1 MRILRIGM
9 VWLMVLAMSAS
20 AVAGD
25 LHRSI
30 ARAAQEAAQQ
40 QAPQAE
46 TPPAPAKGYALL
58 GGALLIG
65 GVVAAAYGFLHTT
78 SFEQWQPAH
87 IAVGAVGLG
96 GVIAG
101 GLILMNGQQHATRS
115 PSVTIGP
122 HGVAVSK
129 HISW

>member
-1 MRILRIGM
+1 MEILRIGT
-9 VWLMVLAMSAS
+9 VWLMVLGVATS

-25 LHRSI
+25 LQKSI
-30 ARAAQEAAQQ
+30 AKAVQQ
-40 QAPQAE
+40 QSPQVE
-46 TPPAPAKGYALL
+46 TPSAPAKGYAVV

-65 GVVAAAYGFLHTT
+65 GVIAAAYGFLHTT

-87 IAVGAVGLG
+87 VAVGAVGLG

-101 GLILMNGQQHATRS
+101 GLILLNGQQRSTRS
-115 PSVTIGP
+115 PSVTVGP

-129 HISW
+129 RLSW

>member
-1 MRILRIGM
+1 MEILRIGT
-9 VWLMVLAMSAS
+9 VWLMVLGVATS

-25 LHRSI
+25 LRKSI
-30 ARAAQEAAQQ
+30 AKAEQQ
-40 QAPQAE
+40 PSPQVE
-46 TPPAPAKGYALL
+46 TPPAPAKGYAVV

-65 GVVAAAYGFLHTT
+65 GVIAAAYGFLHTT

-87 IAVGAVGLG
+87 VAVGAAGLG

-101 GLILMNGQQHATRS
+101 GLILLNGQERSTRS
-115 PSVTIGP
+115 PSVTVGP

-129 HISW
+129 HFSW

>member
-1 MRILRIGM
+1 MRILRIGT
-9 VWLMVLAMSAS
+9 VWLMVLGATTS

-25 LHRSI
+25 LQKSI
-30 ARAAQEAAQQ
+30 AKAVQQ
-40 QAPQAE
+40 QSPQVE
-46 TPPAPAKGYALL
+46 TPPAPAKGYAVV

-65 GVVAAAYGFLHTT
+65 GVIATAYGFLHTT

-87 IAVGAVGLG
+87 VAVGAVGLG

-101 GLILMNGQQHATRS
+101 GLILLNGQQRSTRS
-115 PSVTIGP
+115 PSVTVGP

-129 HISW
+129 RLSW

>member
-1 MRILRIGM
+1 MEILRIGT
-9 VWLMVLAMSAS
+9 VWLMVLGVATS

-25 LHRSI
+25 LQKSI
-30 ARAAQEAAQQ
+30 AKAVQQ
-40 QAPQAE
+40 QSPQVE
-46 TPPAPAKGYALL
+46 TPPAPAKGYAVV

-65 GVVAAAYGFLHTT
+65 GIIAAAYGFLHTT

-87 IAVGAVGLG
+87 VAVGAVGLG

-101 GLILMNGQQHATRS
+101 GLVLLNGQQRSTRS
-115 PSVTIGP
+115 PSVRVGP

-129 HISW
+129 HFSW

>member
-1 MRILRIGM
+1 MEILRIGT
-9 VWLMVLAMSAS
+9 VWLMVLGATTS

-25 LHRSI
+25 LQKSI
-30 ARAAQEAAQQ
+30 AKAVQQ
-40 QAPQAE
+40 QSPQVE
-46 TPPAPAKGYALL
+46 TPPAPAKGYAVV

-65 GVVAAAYGFLHTT
+65 GVIAAAYGFLHTT

-87 IAVGAVGLG
+87 VAVGAVGLG

-101 GLILMNGQQHATRS
+101 GLILLNGQQRSTRS
-115 PSVTIGP
+115 PSVTVGP

-129 HISW
+129 RLSW